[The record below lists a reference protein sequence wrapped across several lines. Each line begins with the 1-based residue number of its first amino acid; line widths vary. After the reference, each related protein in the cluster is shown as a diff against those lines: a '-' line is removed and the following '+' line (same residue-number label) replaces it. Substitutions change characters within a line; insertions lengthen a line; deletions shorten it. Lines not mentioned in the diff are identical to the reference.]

1 VIDRLEVIDREQ
13 FRVYSRLASASV
25 KHHGGRYVMPHQT
38 EIESLEGN
46 WKPNCIVLIE
56 FGSVERARRW
66 WNSPEYAQA
75 RAIHHAATI
84 SNILLVDG
92 MSNPPNDQG
101 VRDQAQAE
109 ETMR

>member
-13 FRVYSRLASASV
+13 FRVYGRLASASV
-25 KHHGGRYVMPHQT
+25 QRHGGRYVMPHET

-92 MSNPPNDQG
+92 TSDLPSHPG
-101 VRDQAQAE
+101 AREHAKAE
-109 ETMR
+109 KDFP